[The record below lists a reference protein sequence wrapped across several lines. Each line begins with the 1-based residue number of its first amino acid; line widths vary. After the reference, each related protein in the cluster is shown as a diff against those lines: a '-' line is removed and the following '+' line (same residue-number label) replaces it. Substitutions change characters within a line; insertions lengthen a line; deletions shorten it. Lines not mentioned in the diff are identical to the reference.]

1 MRINGSVLGP
11 YQLIG
16 PGMYS
21 ITEANLLVSEGS
33 WKPTAY
39 PPAYLS
45 LINSFSPEN
54 RIYVEDY
61 NDLVTAI
68 NATPAGTQTAIILSG
83 ETFTP
88 GPGQALPLDLGG
100 TGASAV
106 IADLGKPITFIC
118 APGQTI
124 ISWTSSTTSRDGP
137 MFYLANAA
145 SAIYGAYL
153 KRNNNGKTLN
163 YATSFVRGPGGLG
176 SVNNCIF
183 REMNANN
190 NWSRNYAP
198 SVVNSYQ
205 INYTSIYVNANG
217 LSDFTS
223 SAAASWNYCTNN
235 YVKGTGTTPWL
246 NSVESVTY
254 NSNWSI
260 TGNTT
265 QGVYAGTYAWDP
277 AMTFI
282 TTAS

>member
-1 MRINGSVLGP
+1 MRINGSILGP

-16 PGMYS
+16 SGMYS

-33 WKPTAY
+33 WMPTAY
-39 PPAYLS
+39 PTAYLS
-45 LINSFSPEN
+45 LIDTFSLEN
-54 RIYVEDY
+54 RIYVETY
-61 NDLVTAI
+61 TELVSAI
-68 NATPAGTQTAIILSG
+68 NAASAVTQTAIILSG
-83 ETFTP
+83 GTFTP
-88 GPGQALPLDLGG
+88 GGGEAVTLENPG

-106 IADLGKPITFIC
+106 VADLGKPISFIC

-124 ISWTSSTTSRDGP
+124 IEWTASSNSRDGP
-137 MFYLANAA
+137 MFYFTNAS

-163 YATSFVRGPGGLG
+163 YSTSFTRGPGGLG
-176 SVNNCIF
+176 YVYNCIF

-198 SVVNSYQ
+198 SATAYQ

-217 LSDFTS
+217 LADFSS
-223 SAAASWNYCTNN
+223 SAGSSYNYCTNN
-235 YVKGTGTTPWL
+235 YQKGTGTTPWL
-246 NSVESVTY
+246 NSAENVSY
-254 NSNWSI
+254 NSNFSI

-265 QGVYAGTYAWDP
+265 QGVYAGTYAWNP
-277 AMTFI
+277 LMTQI

>member
-33 WKPTAY
+33 WLPTAY
-39 PPAYLS
+39 PAAYVS
-45 LINSFSPEN
+45 LINSFSSEN
-54 RIYVEDY
+54 RIYVENYDG
-61 NDLVTAI
+61 LVTAI
-68 NATPAGTQTAIILSG
+68 NAASAGTQTAIILSG
-83 ETFTP
+83 DTFTP
-88 GPGQALPLDLGG
+88 GLGQTLPLDLGG
-100 TGASAV
+100 TGASAL
-106 IADLGKPITFIC
+106 IADLGKPISFIC

-124 ISWTSSTTSRDGP
+124 ISWTASTNSRDGP
-137 MFYLANAA
+137 MFYFTNAA
-145 SAIYGAYL
+145 SVIYGAYL
-153 KRNNNGKTLN
+153 KRNNNGKISSN
-163 YATSFVRGPGGLG
+163 STSFTRGPGGLG
-176 SVNNCIF
+176 VVNNCVF

-198 SVVNSYQ
+198 SANSYQ

-217 LSDFTS
+217 LSDFNS

-246 NSVESVTY
+246 NSVENVTY

-277 AMTFI
+277 LMTTI